1 MRIVSEQDISKLGKH
16 AQSQIRKHMEKKT
29 SMGGKMVSSPAAKH
43 SDKALKATSKK
54 SKEKHGVTEYGHRFC
69 HYPSPDPF
77 VKIHALLDIEFGRY
91 SDGGKHASEVILP
104 GHEIAF
110 RYDFSLLPWKVFI
123 ESDGFGPHR
132 DKESFN
138 RDRQKQSFALQKG
151 WLVHRVTVR
160 DVYDGLDKFLSD
172 LNRILSHRPL
182 HAVTLR
188 PKGRCYY
195 EVHSETALEYK
206 VNVRN
211 HG

>member
-16 AQSQIRKHMEKKT
+16 ALSQIRKHMDK
-29 SMGGKMVSSPAAKH
+29 SSSVSGKMPSPPAAKRI
-43 SDKALKATSKK
+43 DGGLKSTSKK
-54 SKEKHGVTEYGHRFC
+54 SKDKHGVTEHGHRFC

-91 SDGGKHASEVILP
+91 SEGGKHASEVILP

-110 RYDFSLLPWKVFI
+110 RYDFALLPWKVFI

-138 RDRQKQSFALQKG
+138 RDRQKQSFALQNG

-160 DVYDGLDKFLSD
+160 DVYDGLDKFLGD

-182 HAVTLR
+182 FTVTLR
-188 PKGRCYY
+188 TKGKCYF
-195 EVHSETALEYK
+195 EVHSETALEHK
-206 VNVRN
+206 VDVRQ